1 MGINYKL
8 IGEVI
13 KARRHEL
20 KYTQIRLA
28 ELVGT
33 AQSYIAEIEN
43 GKSKPSLPML
53 KRIADALQI
62 DLDRLLAEATEIK
75 NDFYLLDYEKEII
88 EMLRLLPK
96 HTIYEIKGEIKGL
109 IKSLAKED

>member
-20 KYTQIRLA
+20 RFTQAHLA
-28 ELVGT
+28 KAVGT
-33 AQSYIAEIEN
+33 AQSYIAEIER

-53 KRIADALQI
+53 SRIAGALQI
-62 DLDRLLAEATEIK
+62 DLDRLITKATEAK
-75 NDFYLLDYEKEII
+75 DDFYLLNYEKEII
-88 EMLRLLPK
+88 EMLRQLPTCK
-96 HTIYEIKGEIKGL
+96 VYEIIGEIKSL
-109 IKSLAKED
+109 LKSMKEE